1 MSFDSGKL
9 YRALERVFAASEHET
24 GEPLPDSEVL
34 ERYAELQGPDPFD
47 ERCVDAEEDA
57 KELLR
62 LIRYLGD
69 MPACIHIQVEQRT

>member
-9 YRALERVFAASEHET
+9 YRALERVFAASEYHT

-47 ERCVDAEEDA
+47 EQLVDAEEDA

-62 LIRYLGD
+62 LIRHLGD
-69 MPACIHIQVEQRT
+69 MPCNTHVQVEQLT